1 MKKMRSKV
9 LLVSAVL
16 CWSMQANVQ
25 ARAQSCAEV
34 YGAIKSEA
42 MYCGFFC
49 DEAKLLP
56 LQQDYEANCIMF
68 VVPASALPLE
78 TPLEK
83 LPGAAFRVRNT
94 VPADL
99 ADDASAAS
107 PIDETG
113 WEQTRW
119 PPFEKLTGETRRQWV
134 ERWGKEVR
142 S

>member
-1 MKKMRSKV
+1 MKTMRSK
-9 LLVSAVL
+9 LLLISAVL
-16 CWSMQANVQ
+16 CWSMQNVQ

-83 LPGAAFRVRNT
+83 LPASAFRMST
-94 VPADL
+94 TAPADS
-99 ADDASAAS
+99 ADGALPAS
-107 PIDETG
+107 PIDESG

-119 PPFEKLTGETRRQWV
+119 PRPIASDFAYN
-134 ERWGKEVR
+134 VR
-142 S
+142 

>member
-1 MKKMRSKV
+1 MKTMRSK
-9 LLVSAVL
+9 LLLISAVL

-83 LPGAAFRVRNT
+83 LPASAFRMGNIA
-94 VPADL
+94 PADN
-99 ADDASAAS
+99 ADGSLSAS

-119 PPFEKLTGETRRQWV
+119 PRPTASDFAYHMQ
-134 ERWGKEVR
+134 
-142 S
+142 